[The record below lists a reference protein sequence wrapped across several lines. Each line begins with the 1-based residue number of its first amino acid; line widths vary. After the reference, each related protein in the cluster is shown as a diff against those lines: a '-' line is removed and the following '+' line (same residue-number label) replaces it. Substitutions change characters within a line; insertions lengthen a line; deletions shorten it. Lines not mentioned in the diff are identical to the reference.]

1 MRRVIAFFLCALLSA
16 LSITAVAIAGRGER
30 PAGVESTSV
39 TPCPDDAAK
48 PQDDRRGSGS
58 GQSGTDNPGTTNG
71 HVPGGGQSGQDDS
84 ASHHPATDTS
94 PGNGSGS
101 GHADGHGPD
110 GQHGNSGGR
119 GNGGRGNGNGAPQP
133 DCVSPPAAPEAN
145 ALAGDGKLPP
155 ARAGTSVNVEPVE
168 GVVNVKEPSADRFQP
183 LTTSEHIPEGSI
195 IDARAGT
202 IELTSAR
209 NGSAAQ
215 QTAAF
220 SGAKFQIRQEKKKPV
235 TDIVLRGGDFRG
247 CPRPSHDQRAQQV
260 RNGVIAARKRRGGR
274 RGLWG
279 NGRGRFRTRGR
290 WGSATVRGTVW
301 QVEDTCGGTRT
312 TVARG
317 KVDVRD
323 FGLNRRVTVRAGQAY
338 LSKVRR

>member
-1 MRRVIAFFLCALLSA
+1 VKSA
-16 LSITAVAIAGRGER
+16 GLIV
-30 PAGVESTSV
+30 
-39 TPCPDDAAK
+39 CPDDRAEK
-48 PQDDRRGSGS
+48 PKDDK
-58 GQSGTDNPGTTNG
+58 PGNGGGGGGDTGGPGNTNG
-71 HVPGGGQSGQDDS
+71 QGNGGGQGGSTPEEQPG
-84 ASHHPATDTS
+84 TGTS
-94 PGNGSGS
+94 PGNGN
-101 GHADGHGPD
+101 ANGHGD
-110 GQHGNSGGR
+110 KDQRGNGGGR
-119 GNGGRGNGNGAPQP
+119 GNGGRGNGGNGNGNGNGNNGNNGNAGTPGGPQAG
-133 DCVSPPAAPEAN
+133 CVKPPAAPAAN
-145 ALAGDGKLPP
+145 AVAGDGQLPP

-168 GVVNVKEPSADRFQP
+168 GTVAVKEPKSGKFQP
-183 LTTSEHIPEGSI
+183 LNASDHIPEGSI

-209 NGSAAQ
+209 HGTAGQ

-220 SGAKFQIRQEKKKPV
+220 SGAKFEIRQEKQQPV

-260 RNGVIAARKRRGGR
+260 RNGVIAARTGRGGS

-301 QVEDTCGGTRT
+301 RVEDTCGGTRT

-317 KVDVRD
+317 RVDVMD
-323 FGLNRRVTVRAGQAY
+323 FGLNRSVSVRSGQTY
-338 LSKVRR
+338 LAKVRR